1 MSLLKQAPGGP
12 ELGFPSLERAEML
25 EMKTYENVTGVG
37 DGSNDSSSDH
47 QLFPGL
53 GDVDDVNSFIVAFV
67 HVWVHQA

>member
-1 MSLLKQAPGGP
+1 MFK
-12 ELGFPSLERAEML
+12 
-25 EMKTYENVTGVG
+25 MKTYENVTGVG

>member
-12 ELGFPSLERAEML
+12 ELGFPSFERAEML
-25 EMKTYENVTGVG
+25 KMKTYENVTGVG